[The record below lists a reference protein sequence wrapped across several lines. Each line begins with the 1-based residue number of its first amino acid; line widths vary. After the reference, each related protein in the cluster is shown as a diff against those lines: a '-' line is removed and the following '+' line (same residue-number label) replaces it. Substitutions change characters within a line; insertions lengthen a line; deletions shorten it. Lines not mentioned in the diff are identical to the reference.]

1 MPGSSSISSS
11 LTWKFFERFSV
22 QIVQFIVSIVIARIL
37 LPEQY
42 GVMAIL
48 NIFIII
54 SSSIVQSGLGQY
66 LIQKESIGDKDYS
79 VVLFCS
85 LMLAIILYV
94 LLFVTAPLI
103 SLFFKMPEL
112 TGMLRIL
119 SLVLFITAFSSVQMA
134 YIRRNMLFRNLTS
147 ASLISAI
154 CSGLA
159 GVFCALK
166 GAGTWSLIVQQL
178 VYHLITPAILLFTV
192 NWKPSLS
199 WDKAI
204 AEHSFSFGIKLL
216 VADLVDRLY
225 HSLENVIVGRVYSK
239 DTLAFFD
246 RGKQFPLILIDNVD
260 GSVQSVIYPA
270 YSRLQNDQAAMKGL
284 LGRSIRMSTFL
295 SFLSMATLLVVA
307 SPLIHV
313 LLGDKWMPA
322 VPFLQAY
329 CIITM
334 LFPFQTALLQAFIA
348 KGEGKVYFYLT
359 LIKRVI
365 GAILL
370 ISVVFL
376 FDSVFAI
383 VWTCLVIEP
392 VGVAINLIPAL
403 KHLGYGVKDM
413 IRDVIPNLLI
423 AVVVVAA
430 GLWFEKLFSNPLISL
445 SLTGI
450 LSLVIIVVMSFA
462 MNNESYNTICEKLHL
477 EKYLCRRSR

>member
-1 MPGSSSISSS
+1 MNRLSISSS

-22 QIVQFIVSIVIARIL
+22 QIVQFVVSIIIARIL

-42 GVMAIL
+42 GVMAVL

-66 LIQKESIGDKDYS
+66 LIQKENISNKDYS

-85 LMLAIILYV
+85 LILALILYT
-94 LLFVTAPLI
+94 LLFITAPLI
-103 SLFFKMPEL
+103 SQFFKMPEL
-112 TGMLRIL
+112 VGMLRVL

-134 YIRRNMLFRNLTS
+134 FIRRNMLFKDLTS
-147 ASLISAI
+147 ASLISSV
-154 CSGLA
+154 CSGFI

-178 VYHLITPAILLFTV
+178 VYHLITPTILLFTV
-192 NWKPSLS
+192 SWKPSVS
-199 WDKAI
+199 WERML
-204 AEHSFSFGIKLL
+204 AERSFSFGIKLL

-270 YSRLQNDQAAMKGL
+270 YSRLQNDRAAMKGL
-284 LGRSIRMSTFL
+284 LGRSIRMSTYL

-313 LLGDKWMPA
+313 LLGEKWMPA

-329 CIITM
+329 CVITM

-383 VWTCLVIEP
+383 VWTCLLIEL
-392 VGVAINLIPAL
+392 VGVAINLAPAR
-403 KHLGYGVKDM
+403 KHLDYGVKDM
-413 IRDVIPNLLI
+413 FLDVIPNFLI
-423 AVVVVAA
+423 AIVIVVIGV
-430 GLWFEKLFSNPLISL
+430 WFERLFLNPLLSL
-445 SLTGI
+445 VLTGI
-450 LSLVIIVVMSFA
+450 LSLLIIMAMSFA